1 MKIIPISRPYLGNLE
16 KDYCNDA
23 INSNWISSSGYYVK
37 KFENEFSKFNGSKFS
52 TSVSNGSVALILA
65 LKALNISYGDE
76 VLVPDLTFVASINSI
91 IHVGA
96 KPVIVNVNLENWTID
111 VEDIKRKIT
120 KKTKAIIVVH
130 LYGSVV
136 DIKSLKKIFKNKKIK
151 IIEDCAEAHGAK
163 YKKINVGNFSDISCF
178 SFFANKIF
186 STGEGGICLTNNK
199 QLFKRLQL
207 LRNQG
212 LSQKTK
218 YLPLD
223 IGFNFRMTNIQ
234 AAIGYAQIKR
244 SKKIL
249 SDRER
254 IKKKYDQFL
263 LSVRHK
269 IIKQKNFHNSN
280 NVNWIYTIII
290 KNTNVLKLQKYL
302 DKKKIE
308 TRPIFFPFSEN
319 KIYKKYYKSR
329 MSSKNAKFIHK
340 YGISLPTYYGLKNKE
355 IKYICDQIIKFFK

>member
-1 MKIIPISRPYLGNLE
+1 M
-16 KDYCNDA
+16 
-23 INSNWISSSGYYVK
+23 
-37 KFENEFSKFNGSKFS
+37 
-52 TSVSNGSVALILA
+52 
-65 LKALNISYGDE
+65 
-76 VLVPDLTFVASINSI
+76 
-91 IHVGA
+91 
-96 KPVIVNVNLENWTID
+96 
-111 VEDIKRKIT
+111 
-120 KKTKAIIVVH
+120 
-130 LYGSVV
+130 
-136 DIKSLKKIFKNKKIK
+136 
-151 IIEDCAEAHGAK
+151 
-163 YKKINVGNFSDISCF
+163 
-178 SFFANKIF
+178 
-186 STGEGGICLTNNK
+186 TNNK

-308 TRPIFFPFSEN
+308 TSPIFFPFSEN